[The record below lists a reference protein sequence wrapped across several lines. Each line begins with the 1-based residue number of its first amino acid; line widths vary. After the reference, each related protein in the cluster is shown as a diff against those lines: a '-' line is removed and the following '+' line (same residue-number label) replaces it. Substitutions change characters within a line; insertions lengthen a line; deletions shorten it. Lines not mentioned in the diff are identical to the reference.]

1 MTKSMDLEPL
11 HGPLV
16 SNMKENGRTVNRM
29 ALLCIQVT
37 RELREKEFGKTEDTR
52 VGVIN
57 VNFISKNI
65 VKMGDTI
72 SCSC

>member
-1 MTKSMDLEPL
+1 MGLEPL

-16 SNMKENGRTVNRM
+16 KNMKENGRMVNRT
-29 ALLCIQVT
+29 ALQCIQVT
-37 RELREKEFGKTEDTR
+37 RELLGKESGKTEDIQIGAT
-52 VGVIN
+52 N
-57 VNFISKNI
+57 VNLISKNI